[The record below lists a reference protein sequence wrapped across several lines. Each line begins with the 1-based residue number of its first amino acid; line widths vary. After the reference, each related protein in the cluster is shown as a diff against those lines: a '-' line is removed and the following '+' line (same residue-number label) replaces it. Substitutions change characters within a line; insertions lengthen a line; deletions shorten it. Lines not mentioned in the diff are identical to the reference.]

1 MGGMGIDNQP
11 ATEGASLGNLEN
23 FSKQRFEKVWRRV
36 IGDENELTRTKQVK
50 INGESTLFIRRDMA
64 DVKIRLEPED
74 QDRLIISWN
83 ENGKFK
89 RLAITENDLVGIE
102 RMDGGREAVVI
113 KRAKRDSLDD
123 LIETTR
129 KFYRPE

>member
-1 MGGMGIDNQP
+1 M
-11 ATEGASLGNLEN
+11 SLGNLEN